1 MSLDSYNQDLLHG
14 TSGVII
20 EVSMYLRSHFFF
32 VFSPLF
38 LVICKERK
46 EKKNK
51 NILETHQSSDKDITS
66 IIKKYLDKTNTTT
79 PKKVTNGERSGPHEL
94 SKSVRAHLFLGCLYG
109 PLRLPLMTS
118 LSVIRFTSSISFQQY
133 QWCSHRNLDVLL
145 SLFIYFFV
153 SHLSFLNLM
162 FGDIIIW
169 KSCKSQIPSTTL

>member
-1 MSLDSYNQDLLHG
+1 MSLDSYSQDFLHG
-14 TSGVII
+14 TSGVVI

-94 SKSVRAHLFLGCLYG
+94 SKSVRAHLFLGCLCG

-118 LSVIRFTSSISFQQY
+118 LGVIRFALSISFQRY

-153 SHLSFLNLM
+153 SHLSHLSFLNLI
-162 FGDIIIW
+162 FGDIII
-169 KSCKSQIPSTTL
+169 